1 MSWQKAS
8 YVSENSHEMLCDM
21 THTDTQT
28 VWVFVNRWRGTVTHE
43 ALTEESCFQ
52 RRFTNPDI

>member
-28 VWVFVNRWRGTVTHE
+28 VGYSSTCGGG
-43 ALTEESCFQ
+43 L
-52 RRFTNPDI
+52 